1 MAFLTVE
8 RSGGIVMLT
17 MSEPATRNAITDNSA
32 VDEFA
37 AACAEIN
44 ADCAIKVAIVTG
56 AGTVFSS
63 GGNIKTMHRCM
74 DPAMSCDAIVA
85 DYAAGIQR
93 LPQLLLAL
101 DVPTIAAVNGPALG
115 AGCDLACMCDIRI
128 ASETATFAESF
139 IHFGIVP
146 GDGGAWLLP
155 RIVGTSKAA
164 EMSFTGDAIPA
175 QQALEIGL
183 VSRVVAQDAL
193 LHEARALAERIA
205 ARSGPALRFT
215 KKLLRE
221 SPRQSLDA
229 LLAMSAAYQSILHKT
244 PEHRAAVEAFEA
256 RRASRNSRAEAS
268 QPTALQEYS
277 K

>member
-1 MAFLTVE
+1 MSFLTTE
-8 RSGGIVMLT
+8 RADGIVTLT

-37 AACAEIN
+37 AVCAEIN
-44 ADCAIKVAIVTG
+44 ANPTDKVVIITG
-56 AGTVFSS
+56 AGSVFSS
-63 GGNIKTMHRCM
+63 GGNISTMHRCM
-74 DPAMSCDAIVA
+74 DPAMPCDAIIA
-85 DYAAGIQR
+85 DYQAGIQR
-93 LPQLLLAL
+93 LPLLLTAL

-128 ASETATFAESF
+128 AADTATFAESF

-155 RIVGTSKAA
+155 RIVGASMAA
-164 EMSFTGDAIPA
+164 EMSFTGDALTA
-175 QQALEIGL
+175 QQALESGL
-183 VSRVVAQDAL
+183 VSRVVPTGAL
-193 LHEARALAERIA
+193 LSEARSLAGRIA
-205 ARSGPALRFT
+205 ARSGPALRLT
-215 KKLLRE
+215 QKLLRE

-256 RRASRNSRAEAS
+256 RRKAKSVNAH
-268 QPTALQEYS
+268 
-277 K
+277 

>member
-1 MAFLTVE
+1 MSFLTTE
-8 RSGGIVMLT
+8 RADGIVTLT

-37 AACAEIN
+37 AVCAEIN
-44 ADCAIKVAIVTG
+44 ANPTDKVVIITG
-56 AGTVFSS
+56 AGSVFSS
-63 GGNIKTMHRCM
+63 GGNISTMHRCM
-74 DPAMSCDAIVA
+74 DPAMPCDAIIA
-85 DYAAGIQR
+85 DYQAGIQR
-93 LPQLLLAL
+93 LPLLLTAL

-128 ASETATFAESF
+128 AADTATFAESF

-155 RIVGTSKAA
+155 RIVGASMAA
-164 EMSFTGDAIPA
+164 EMSFTGDALTA
-175 QQALEIGL
+175 QQALESGL
-183 VSRVVAQDAL
+183 VSRVVPTGAL
-193 LHEARALAERIA
+193 LSEARSLAGRIA
-205 ARSGPALRFT
+205 ARSGPALRLT

-256 RRASRNSRAEAS
+256 R
-268 QPTALQEYS
+268 S
-277 K
+277 KAKSVNAH

>member
-1 MAFLTVE
+1 MAFLKIDRT
-8 RSGGIVMLT
+8 GGIVTLT

-44 ADCAIKVAIVTG
+44 RTAADKAVIITG
-56 AGTVFSS
+56 GGSVFSS
-63 GGNIKTMHRCM
+63 GGNISTMHRCM
-74 DPAMSCDAIVA
+74 DPGMPGDAIVA
-85 DYAAGIQR
+85 EYQAGIQR
-93 LPQLLLAL
+93 LPLLLTSL
-101 DVPTIAAVNGPALG
+101 EVPTIAAVNGPALG

-128 ASETATFAESF
+128 AAETASFAESF

-155 RIVGTSKAA
+155 RIVGASKAA
-164 EMSFTGDAIPA
+164 EMSFTGDTLTA
-175 QQALEIGL
+175 QQALDAGL
-183 VSRVVAQDAL
+183 VSRVVRPDQL
-193 LHEARALAERIA
+193 LDETHALARRIA

-221 SPRQSLDA
+221 SAWQSLEA
-229 LLAMSAAYQSILHKT
+229 LLATSAAYQSILHKT

-256 RRASRNSRAEAS
+256 RRLAKSAAARIGEPS
-268 QPTALQEYS
+268 
-277 K
+277 

>member
-1 MAFLTVE
+1 MSFLTIE
-8 RSGGIVMLT
+8 RVGGNVTLT

-44 ADCAIKVAIVTG
+44 GNVADKVVIITG
-56 AGTVFSS
+56 AGSVFSS
-63 GGNIKTMHRCM
+63 GGNISTMHRCM
-74 DPAMSCDAIVA
+74 DPAMSCEAIIT
-85 DYAAGIQR
+85 DYQAGIQR
-93 LPQLLLAL
+93 LPLLLTAL

-115 AGCDLACMCDIRI
+115 AGCDLACMCDIRLAADT
-128 ASETATFAESF
+128 ASFAESF

-155 RIVGTSKAA
+155 RIVGASKAA
-164 EMSFTGDAIPA
+164 EMSFTGDALTA
-175 QQALEIGL
+175 QQALEAGL
-183 VSRVVAQDAL
+183 VSRVVKADAL
-193 LHEARALAERIA
+193 LAETRSLAERIA
-205 ARSGPALRFT
+205 ARSTPALRLT

-221 SPRQSLDA
+221 SPRQNLDA

-256 RRASRNSRAEAS
+256 RRKAKSAGAR
-268 QPTALQEYS
+268 
-277 K
+277 

>member
-8 RSGGIVMLT
+8 RAGGIVTLT
-17 MSEPATRNAITDNSA
+17 MSEPGTRNAITDNSA

-37 AACAEIN
+37 AVCAEIN
-44 ADCAIKVAIVTG
+44 AKAADKVVIITG
-56 AGTVFSS
+56 AGPVFSS
-63 GGNIKTMHRCM
+63 GGNIRTMHRGM
-74 DPAMSCDAIVA
+74 DPAMCCEAMIA

-93 LPQLLLAL
+93 LPVLLTAL
-101 DVPTIAAVNGPALG
+101 EVPTIAAVNGPALG

-128 ASETATFAESF
+128 AAESATFAESF
-139 IHFGIVP
+139 IHFGIIP

-155 RIVGTSKAA
+155 RIVGASKAA
-164 EMSFTGDAIPA
+164 EMSFTGDSVSAHE
-175 QQALEIGL
+175 ALAIGL
-183 VSRVVAQDAL
+183 VSRVVPTEAL
-193 LHEARALAERIA
+193 LQETRALAERIA
-205 ARSGPALRFT
+205 ARSAPALRLT

-221 SPRQSLDA
+221 SPRQSLES

-256 RRASRNSRAEAS
+256 RRASRNGR
-268 QPTALQEYS
+268 